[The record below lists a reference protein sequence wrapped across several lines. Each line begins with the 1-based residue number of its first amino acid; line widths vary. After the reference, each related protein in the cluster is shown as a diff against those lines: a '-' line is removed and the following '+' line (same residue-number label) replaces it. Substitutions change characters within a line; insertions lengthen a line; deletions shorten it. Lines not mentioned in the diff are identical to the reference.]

1 MKVLRIFGFIIS
13 MLLAML
19 IALYMYYLYT
29 PKLKVPD
36 LPGSFQQHN
45 MDIAGLNRNFF
56 SYRPVNLPL
65 NAPVFFVL
73 HGSTQTASDMRQN
86 VAFEFES
93 LADRFG
99 FIVVYPNGYDKHW
112 NDCRASADYR
122 ANTENVD
129 DIAFFRAMI
138 KYFSNNDQ
146 ADPNSIFVTGYSNGG
161 HMAYKLAMETPELVK
176 AIAPI
181 AANMPVVTSL
191 DCNKMGIAVSV
202 AILNG
207 RNDPINPYDG
217 GSVEILGNTSRGSV
231 LSTDATINYWLA
243 LAGKNQ
249 SETLAK
255 KVFVHPEVDG
265 NPETQV
271 IETRWNNADFA
282 IRLFDLKGAG
292 HVVPSKLAHFPRIL
306 GSGAA
311 DVSGPQVITEFF
323 LSQLK
328 RGSRQPLKKLTEI
341 D

>member
-1 MKVLRIFGFIIS
+1 MKVLRILGAIIS
-13 MLLAML
+13 TLLVIL

-45 MDIAGLNRNFF
+45 IKVAGLNRNFF

-65 NAPVFFVL
+65 NSPVFFVL
-73 HGSTQTASDMRQN
+73 HGSTQTASDMRQS

-99 FIVVYPNGYDKHW
+99 FIVVYPNGYDNHW
-112 NDCRASADYR
+112 NDCRASADYL
-122 ANTENVD
+122 ANTENID

-138 KYFSNNDQ
+138 KYFAENEQ
-146 ADPNSIFVTGYSNGG
+146 ADPNAIFVTGYSNGG

-181 AANMPVVTSL
+181 AANMPVDSNL
-191 DCNKMGIAVSV
+191 DCNKTGVAVSV

-207 RNDPINPYDG
+207 RNDPINPYDR

-231 LSTDATINYWLA
+231 LSTDASINYWLA
-243 LAGKNQ
+243 LAGTNQ
-249 SETLAK
+249 NENGAK
-255 KVFVHPEVDG
+255 KTFVHPEVDG

-271 IETRWNNADFA
+271 IETRWNNAVVP

-306 GSGAA
+306 GGGAA

-328 RGSRQPLKKLTEI
+328 
-341 D
+341 

>member
-1 MKVLRIFGFIIS
+1 MKVLRIFGAIIS
-13 MLLAML
+13 ILLVIL
-19 IALYMYYLYT
+19 TALYMYYLYT
-29 PKLKVPD
+29 PKLKVPN
-36 LPGSFQQHN
+36 LPGSFQQHQLEV
-45 MDIAGLNRNFF
+45 AGLNRNFF

-73 HGSTQTASDMRQN
+73 HGSTQTASDMRQS

-99 FIVVYPNGYDKHW
+99 FIVVYPDGYHKHW

-122 ANTENVD
+122 ANTENID
-129 DIAFFRAMI
+129 DISFFRAMI
-138 KYFSNNDQ
+138 KYFAENEQ
-146 ADPNSIFVTGYSNGG
+146 ADPNAIFVTGYSNGG

-181 AANMPVVTSL
+181 AANMPVDSNL
-191 DCNKMGIAVSV
+191 DCSKTGVAVPV

-207 RNDPINPYDG
+207 RNDPINPYEG

-231 LSTDATINYWLA
+231 LSTDASINYWLA
-243 LAGKNQ
+243 LAGTNQ
-249 SETLAK
+249 NENAAK
-255 KVFVHPEVDG
+255 KTFVHPEVDG
-265 NPETQV
+265 NAETQV
-271 IETRWNNADFA
+271 IETRWNNAVVP

-306 GSGAA
+306 GGGAA

-328 RGSRQPLKKLTEI
+328 
-341 D
+341 